1 MTPKSLKEEVGTM
14 FADWSNIALAVAAM
28 MGLVVVIVQFGF
40 DMADHGSPPQPKE
53 QWPQEQVPRGYKK
66 AA

>member
-1 MTPKSLKEEVGTM
+1 M

-40 DMADHGSPPQPKE
+40 DMADHGSPSQ
-53 QWPQEQVPRGYKK
+53 PQEQRPREQGSRGYKK

>member
-1 MTPKSLKEEVGTM
+1 M

-28 MGLVVVIVQFGF
+28 IGLVVVIVQFGF
-40 DMADHGSPPQPKE
+40 DMADHGSPSQPME
-53 QWPQEQVPRGYKK
+53 HQPQEQTSRSYKK